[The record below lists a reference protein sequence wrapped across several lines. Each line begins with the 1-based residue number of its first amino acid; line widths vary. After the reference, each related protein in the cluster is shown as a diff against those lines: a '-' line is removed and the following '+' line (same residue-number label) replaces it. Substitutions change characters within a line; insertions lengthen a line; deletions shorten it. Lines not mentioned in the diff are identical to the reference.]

1 MKLAVVSQV
10 LGREVYSS
18 NTQLG
23 GIQIMYN
30 NGVTHLTVPTDV
42 EGVAT
47 ILDWLAYI
55 PKVWLVNT
63 TPSPEGE
70 SSLVSRAPQ
79 VKGGPLPV
87 VPSLD
92 PVTRPVE
99 YMPTKAPYDPKLLI
113 EGQSGSGRCF
123 PSNCHD
129 NITRATVPYR
139 GCEVERWIL

>member
-1 MKLAVVSQV
+1 M
-10 LGREVYSS
+10 YSS

-23 GIQIMYN
+23 GIQIMHN

-42 EGVAT
+42 EGVAI

-55 PKVWLVNT
+55 PKVW
-63 TPSPEGE
+63 PSPPEGE
-70 SSLVSRAPQ
+70 YPRFPPSPPQ
-79 VKGGPLPV
+79 VKGAPLPV

-113 EGQSGSGRCF
+113 EGQSGSGMWS

-129 NITRATVPYR
+129 NITNIATVPCR
-139 GCEVERWIL
+139 RSEVERWVL